1 MRAFYMCCVYA
12 NGNWNYH
19 SVRPTVRNTRIS
31 GFLCTR
37 IQIREIVRE
46 TNAKAFFG
54 ALQISLVSQLAFF
67 ACWRQLICLFD
78 LCMRAINSHPP
89 YWIAQRKTS
98 SLCAKSANA
107 PNCTNLTSKHKTKR
121 FKKVFQRITFN
132 FHCLINTHCRNRS
145 LGACVAR
152 TSVII
157 FITGLA

>member
-1 MRAFYMCCVYA
+1 MQMRAFYMCCVYA

-67 ACWRQLICLFD
+67 RMLAAAD
-78 LCMRAINSHPP
+78 LPF
-89 YWIAQRKTS
+89 
-98 SLCAKSANA
+98 
-107 PNCTNLTSKHKTKR
+107 R
-121 FKKVFQRITFN
+121 FV
-132 FHCLINTHCRNRS
+132 H
-145 LGACVAR
+145 AR
-152 TSVII
+152 D
-157 FITGLA
+157 